1 MFMKKYFKRNFYLVL
16 CASTLFIQSNC
27 TKNSTDSTTNP
38 IVPAPMPT
46 GSNDVAF
53 YLTKADQSVLLQQQS
68 GTLSFGTVANNN
80 SSIDVDSTQTFQT
93 VDGFGYTLTGGSAY
107 LINGL
112 PNADKTTLL
121 NDLFSTT
128 SASSIGIS
136 YLRVSLGASDLSTS
150 VFSYNDLPAGQ
161 TDVNVANFSLAQD
174 TIDVIPILKQI
185 IAINPN
191 IKIMASPWSAP
202 TWMKDNNNSI
212 GGSLQT
218 QYYAAYAKYFVKYIQ
233 TMKAA
238 GITIDAVTI
247 QNEPEYG
254 GNNPSMFMTA
264 IQQANFIKNNLG
276 PAFAAAAITTKII
289 VFDHNCDN
297 ANYPIS
303 IMNDAAAKP
312 YVNGAAFHLYGGNI
326 SAMNTVHNAHPDKN
340 LYFTEQ
346 WTGANGAFDV
356 DFKWNLKNVVM
367 GSMQNWSKVA
377 LQWNLASSPTYTP
390 HTNGGCTE
398 CKGALTINGLTVSK
412 NVAYF
417 TIAQVSKFV
426 PSGSVRIQSSGS
438 PLSNI
443 CFLRQDGKKVL
454 IVLNEGATSQTF
466 NLKYKGKWVVVS
478 LPANAAGTYVW

>member
-1 MFMKKYFKRNFYLVL
+1 MKKYFKRNVYLVL
-16 CASTLFIQSNC
+16 FASTLFIQSNC
-27 TKNSTDSTTNP
+27 KKTSSEPSITP
-38 IVPAPMPT
+38 VVPVVPT

-53 YLTKADQSVLLQQQS
+53 YLTKADQSVLLQQQA

-80 SSIDVDSTQTFQT
+80 SSIDVDSSQTFQT
-93 VDGFGYTLTGGSAY
+93 IDGFGYTLTGGSAY

-112 PNADKTTLL
+112 PNADKATLL
-121 NDLFSTT
+121 NDLFSPT
-128 SASSIGIS
+128 SASSVGIS

-150 VFSYNDLPAGQ
+150 VFSYNDLPTGQ
-161 TDVNVANFSLAQD
+161 TDVNVANFSLSQD

-233 TMKAA
+233 AMKAV
-238 GITIDAVTI
+238 GITIDAITI

-254 GNNPSMFMTA
+254 GNNPSMLMTA
-264 IQQANFIKNNLG
+264 AQQTNFIKNNLG

-297 ANYPIS
+297 PSYPIS
-303 IMNDAAAKP
+303 VMNDVAAKP
-312 YVNGAAFHLYGGNI
+312 YINGSAFHLYGGNI
-326 SAMNTVHNAHPDKN
+326 SAMSTVHNAHPDKN

-367 GSMQNWSKVA
+367 GSMLNWSKVA

-398 CKGALTINGLTVSK
+398 CKGALTINGLSVSK

-417 TIAQVSKFV
+417 TIAQLSKFV

-438 PLSNI
+438 SLTNVS
-443 CFLRQDGKKVL
+443 FLRQDGKKVL
-454 IVLNEGATSQTF
+454 VVLNEGATNQTF
-466 NLKYKGKWVVVS
+466 NIRYKGKWVVAS
-478 LPANAAGTYVW
+478 LPANAAGTFIW